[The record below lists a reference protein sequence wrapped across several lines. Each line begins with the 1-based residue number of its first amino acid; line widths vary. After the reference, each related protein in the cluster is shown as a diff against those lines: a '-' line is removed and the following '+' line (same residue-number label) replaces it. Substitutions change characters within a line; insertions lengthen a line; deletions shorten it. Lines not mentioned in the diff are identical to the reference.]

1 MCDALVTI
9 AIPAYKSAYLSDAIC
24 SALEQDYR
32 NIELI
37 VVDDCSPEDIKGVV
51 KGFCDAR
58 IRYIRNETNIGKSSV
73 AQNWNK
79 CLDEAKGEY
88 FVLLCDDDLLQPNMV
103 SSMLALVKNYP
114 ECGMLHANRSVLK
127 KSGEQHED
135 IRWPQEESYAEF
147 VERKFEGKRKHTI
160 TEFFYRTAL
169 IRKEKY
175 AVFPVGFYSD
185 DVTILHLCKLQGK
198 MVSCNEPLVVFRE
211 SDVHITGND
220 RYAEGKLQAFIQY
233 YRYLQA
239 DPLLRDRISK
249 EGYECIA
256 SQYLMHCDKK
266 TIIRLMPLLPKS
278 KEILMTA
285 LYLLLKR

>member
-1 MCDALVTI
+1 MSNTLVTI
-9 AIPAYKSAYLSDAIC
+9 AIPAYKSAYLSESIC
-24 SALEQDYR
+24 SALQQYYR

-37 VVDDCSPEDIKGVV
+37 VVDDCSPDDIKGVV
-51 KGFCDAR
+51 DAFDDTR
-58 IRYIRNETNIGKSSV
+58 IRYVRNDVNLGSTSV
-73 AQNWNK
+73 VHNWNR
-79 CLDEAKGEY
+79 CLNEARGEF
-88 FVLLCDDDLLQPNMV
+88 FVLLCDDDILLPNMV
-103 SSMLALVKNYP
+103 SSMLALAEKYP
-114 ECGMLHANRSVLK
+114 ECGIFHAGRSVLR
-127 KSGEQHED
+127 KSGERYTAES
-135 IRWPQEESYAEF
+135 WAEEESYAEF

-198 MVSCNEPLVVFRE
+198 MVSCDEPLVVFRE
-211 SDVHITGND
+211 SEVHITGND

-233 YRYLQA
+233 YSYLQA

-256 SQYLMHCDKK
+256 SQYLMHCDRK
-266 TIIRLMPLLPKS
+266 TIIRMLPLLPKS
-278 KEILMTA
+278 REMLKTA